1 MDHPSLPVPS
11 AKIAAQWAEEVWKES
26 EPIGAD
32 GAVPE
37 SFFVAFPTDIGAL
50 SNRIRA
56 LRSSAFWKR
65 ACSILI
71 A

>member
-1 MDHPSLPVPS
+1 MGHPSLPVPS

-37 SFFVAFPTDIGAL
+37 SFFVAF
-50 SNRIRA
+50 
-56 LRSSAFWKR
+56 
-65 ACSILI
+65 ACKAI
-71 A
+71 AWADQQRKSET